1 MYAYLHE
8 MVSSNINKKC
18 YNFLDP
24 EFDTNKFDR
33 NTFLMFNFLTLK
45 MSIENYFVCIEEG

>member
-18 YNFLDP
+18 YNFLDS

>member
-1 MYAYLHE
+1 